1 MAPARQ
7 ASPMTWMFGADL
19 DSKVTG
25 SIAHQPVLSVAPAI
39 SAMRPARCGGIQ
51 LAPWAA
57 GGAARWG
64 GITLATWA
72 GWLPKSVIS
81 VLVAG
86 STAFTLPPCDS
97 DTHSIIP
104 G

>member
-7 ASPMTWMFGADL
+7 ASPMTWMFGADF
-19 DSKVTG
+19 DSKLTG

-39 SAMRPARCGGIQ
+39 SAMRPARCGGM
-51 LAPWAA
+51 
-57 GGAARWG
+57 
-64 GITLATWA
+64 TLATWA
-72 GWLPKSVIS
+72 VWLPKSVIS

-86 STAFTLPPCDS
+86 STAFTLPPCES
-97 DTHSIIP
+97 DIHSIIP